1 MSDTTTGAGPSA
13 GPPPGAEGPGVAAP
27 RRAPHPE
34 PGLPVPGGPAG
45 DTVATE
51 EAASRRSSPVLSR
64 FLARAAAATAG
75 LTLVGAVLGLLR
87 DQTVA
92 HFFGAGGDS
101 DAFLVAWT
109 VPEMAA
115 TLLIEDGMALLL
127 VPAFSQ
133 VLARRA
139 APAGLAGPFGAPE
152 EPVRAFVAATLP
164 RLFTLLAGG
173 AALLFAGAPWV
184 VRMLAPGLADPRLAV
199 DCTRLTAVTVLT
211 FGVTGYFS
219 AALRAHGSFGPPA
232 AVYVAYNVGII
243 ATTLGLHAVW
253 GVRAAA
259 VGVAAGSVLMVLVQ
273 IPSFCSRVLTRERGG
288 RAKLPEADATA
299 VSGAPRSAPRLPGA
313 AVLAPVLLF
322 VVCRQAQV
330 LVERFLAS
338 TLPAGSIS
346 HLNYAQKVAQM
357 PMVLSLMIC
366 TVTFPVVAQAMAD
379 GDRESARLRVE
390 RDLALA
396 ALVVLL
402 GTAMVVGYAPQIIEV
417 LFQRGAFGAEDT
429 RATAGVMR
437 VYALGLLGHCL
448 VGALGRPFFS
458 SGRPTWYPGFAMAT
472 GLVVTTGTGFAVT
485 YSYGVL
491 GIAAANAV
499 GITVTAVLL
508 LQGLGSRVVAIE
520 VRAVSLSLLRLAVP
534 AAVAAAAGWG
544 SAGVV
549 TDPLLG
555 LAAGCVLVPSVFL
568 LTGRV
573 CRVPEVVHLL
583 ALTRQRFLHGN

>member
-1 MSDTTTGAGPSA
+1 GPD
-13 GPPPGAEGPGVAAP
+13 GPG
-27 RRAPHPE
+27 
-34 PGLPVPGGPAG
+34 
-45 DTVATE
+45 D
-51 EAASRRSSPVLSR
+51 
-64 FLARAAAATAG
+64 
-75 LTLVGAVLGLLR
+75 
-87 DQTVA
+87 
-92 HFFGAGGDS
+92 
-101 DAFLVAWT
+101 
-109 VPEMAA
+109 
-115 TLLIEDGMALLL
+115 
-127 VPAFSQ
+127 
-133 VLARRA
+133 
-139 APAGLAGPFGAPE
+139 

-184 VRMLAPGLADPRLAV
+184 VGVLAPGLADPRLAV

-232 AVYVAYNVGII
+232 AVYVAYNAGII
-243 ATTLGLHAVW
+243 ALTLGLHSVW

-259 VGVAAGSVLMVLVQ
+259 VGVAVGSALMVLVQ
-273 IPSFCSRVLTRERGG
+273 VPSFCSRVLVRERGG
-288 RAKLPEADATA
+288 RPVHPGAERAA
-299 VSGAPRSAPRLPGA
+299 APRLPRPAPRLPGA
-313 AVLAPVLLF
+313 LVLAPVLLF
-322 VVCRQAQV
+322 VVSRQAQV

-402 GTAMVVGYAPQIIEV
+402 GTAMVIGYAPQIIEV
-417 LFQRGAFGAEDT
+417 LFQRGAFSAEDT

-458 SGRPTWYPGFAMAT
+458 AGRPTWYPGFAMAT
-472 GLVVTTGTGFAVT
+472 GLAVTTGIGFAVT
-485 YSYGVL
+485 YSWGVL

-499 GITVTAVLL
+499 GITITAALL

-520 VRAVSLSLLRLAVP
+520 VRAVSLSLLRLALP
-534 AAVAAAAGWG
+534 AAVAAAAGWL
-544 SAGVV
+544 SADAV
-549 TDPLLG
+549 TDPVLG
-555 LAAGCVLVPSVFL
+555 LAAGCVLVPCVFL
-568 LTGRV
+568 LAGRA

-583 ALTRQRFLHGN
+583 ALTRQRFIHGN

>member
-27 RRAPHPE
+27 RRAPRPE
-34 PGLPVPGGPAG
+34 PGAPVSGGPAG
-45 DTVATE
+45 DAVATE
-51 EAASRRSSPVLSR
+51 EDASRRTSPVLSR

-92 HFFGAGGDS
+92 HLFGAGGDS

-139 APAGLAGPFGAPE
+139 AEAGASGPPE

-184 VRMLAPGLADPRLAV
+184 VGMLAPGLADPRLAV

-273 IPSFCSRVLTRERGG
+273 VPSFCSRVLTRERGG
-288 RAKLPEADATA
+288 YAKLPQADGTA
-299 VSGAPRSAPRLPGA
+299 VPGAPRSAPRLPGV

-322 VVCRQAQV
+322 VVSRQAQV

-379 GDRESARLRVE
+379 GDREGARLRVE

-499 GITVTAVLL
+499 GITVTAALL

-520 VRAVSLSLLRLAVP
+520 VRAVSLSLLRLTVP
-534 AAVAAAAGWG
+534 AALAASAGWA

-549 TDPLLG
+549 ADPLLG

-583 ALTRQRFLHGN
+583 ALTRQRFIHGN